1 LDGWPD
7 IFCANGHIDE
17 EIGRVQPRVKYAE
30 PPLLFHNLGQGR
42 FEDVSAKVGPE
53 LARPIV
59 ARGAAYAD
67 YNGDGALDLIVTT
80 NNGPAYLFRNDG
92 NTNGNH
98 WLRVRLQGTKSNRDG
113 IGAVVRLKTPSH
125 SQWQT
130 VHSGSSYASQ
140 SELVLTFGLGR
151 DTQIQSLAV
160 EWPSGLKE
168 SVRNARIDR
177 SNLITEGTGTA
188 TVK

>member
-1 LDGWPD
+1 M
-7 IFCANGHIDE
+7 A
-17 EIGRVQPRVKYAE
+17 
-30 PPLLFHNLGQGR
+30 
-42 FEDVSAKVGPE
+42 
-53 LARPIV
+53 
-59 ARGAAYAD
+59 
-67 YNGDGALDLIVTT
+67 LIVPT

-92 NTNGNH
+92 NANGNH

-151 DTQIQSLAV
+151 DTQIQALDV

-168 SVRNARIDR
+168 SVRHARIDR

>member
-1 LDGWPD
+1 MGPD
-7 IFCANGHIDE
+7 F
-17 EIGRVQPRVKYAE
+17 
-30 PPLLFHNLGQGR
+30 
-42 FEDVSAKVGPE
+42 
-53 LARPIV
+53 ARPIV

-67 YNGDGALDLIVTT
+67 YKGDGKLDLIVTT
-80 NNGPAYLFRNDG
+80 NNGPAILFRNDS

-98 WLRVRLQGTKSNRDG
+98 WLRVKLQGTKSNRDG

-140 SELVLTFGLGR
+140 SELALTFGLGK
-151 DTQIQSLAV
+151 DVQIQALEV

-168 SVRNARIDR
+168 SFRNAGIDK
-177 SNLITEGTGTA
+177 SNLIVEGSGTA